1 MLDKEALVSF
11 NELSIEDLSLISGG
25 KKHHSIP
32 SFWGTVG
39 NFIGHCIPAY
49 GDTVTKN
56 HLHVS
61 PINN

>member
-1 MLDKEALVSF
+1 MLDKKTLDTF
-11 NELSIEDLSLISGG
+11 NELSVKDLSLISGG
-25 KKHHSIP
+25 KKHHVP
-32 SFWGTVG
+32 SVWGEIG
-39 NFIGHCIPAY
+39 NFVGHCIPAY